1 MIEILKD
8 IGSAIASPEK
18 YLDFMNYRKRKLLLY
33 VLILV
38 LFSGTV
44 TFGIPAAKFLADGGF
59 ETLLQE
65 NIPNFTAS
73 AENGFWIEEPVE
85 IDEYNFLVK
94 ANSDI
99 VHEDITDLNGQY
111 GSYEYVIVVDKEQI
125 HLKTPG
131 MQEITARF
139 DEMNDFSFSKD
150 DIFEYTSV
158 MYMTSFWVFLLALL
172 IDFGYYF
179 ITAFVVSWGA
189 GVIASFMRLRLGN
202 KKLFKIDEVPLDHP
216 NGLCTT
222 IPQIDKKS
230 ISSLTL
236 SVCELNLVLEY
247 ITYKNRGNLYENYM
261 ELFWYIEQ
269 ERFDLESRALFYSKL
284 AFYFCEYQWKKLKRS
299 EDNIEIIAIAK
310 EMLQICTKGIEHL
323 RNHKKIYFV
332 WELLQMKQKI
342 IEVIEELK

>member
-1 MIEILKD
+1 MIETLKD
-8 IGSAIASPEK
+8 IGYAITSPEK
-18 YLDFMNYRKRKLLLY
+18 YLDFINYRKRKLLLY

-44 TFGIPAAKFLADGGF
+44 TLGIPAAKFLADGGF

-150 DIFEYTSV
+150 NIFEYISV
-158 MYMTSFWVFLLALL
+158 MYMASFWMFLLTLL

-189 GVIASFMRLRLGN
+189 GVIASFMRLHLGN
-202 KKLFKIDEVPLDHP
+202 KKLFKMAVYA
-216 NGLCTT
+216 C
-222 IPQIDKKS
+222 
-230 ISSLTL
+230 TL
-236 SVCELNLVLEY
+236 SYLLSVVQVVFGKAIPNFSFFSLIISTGYMYFGIKEY
-247 ITYKNRGNLYENYM
+247 R
-261 ELFWYIEQ
+261 
-269 ERFDLESRALFYSKL
+269 
-284 AFYFCEYQWKKLKRS
+284 
-299 EDNIEIIAIAK
+299 DN
-310 EMLQICTKGIEHL
+310 G
-323 RNHKKIYFV
+323 
-332 WELLQMKQKI
+332 
-342 IEVIEELK
+342 IEELPPEQFGGREDN